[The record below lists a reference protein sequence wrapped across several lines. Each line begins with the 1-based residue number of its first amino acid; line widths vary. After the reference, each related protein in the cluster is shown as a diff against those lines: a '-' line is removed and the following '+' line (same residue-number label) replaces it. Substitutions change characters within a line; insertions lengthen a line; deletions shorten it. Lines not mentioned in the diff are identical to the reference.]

1 MSTLSGIAS
10 KGEKG
15 KSKFQSLDINSLY
28 RVSESFPSYCYISV
42 SCLSVVQVVLNSECH
57 ETTSVILCVGSGRI
71 LGATS
76 TEKYVTSQ
84 TWHAESGQSAISTTT
99 ASQFTEPEV

>member
-1 MSTLSGIAS
+1 MLNT
-10 KGEKG
+10 E
-15 KSKFQSLDINSLY
+15 
-28 RVSESFPSYCYISV
+28 
-42 SCLSVVQVVLNSECH
+42 CL
-57 ETTSVILCVGSGRI
+57 ETTSVILFVGSGRI

-76 TEKYVTSQ
+76 TEKYITSQ